1 MFWIFIIL
9 FFANTVANGKLK
21 IHRCVLQNG
30 TIAFQEKSCNQQK
43 SKKSIPKNIKKPLMA
58 KSPDRQMLSTQLK
71 VKSRRVIPYKKIA
84 NVGGDDESTR
94 LISDIVKT
102 FKISIS
108 ALSRWSMFKKVY
120 NNKLLHIKFLD
131 KQPEGKIS
139 LLIDFIFPDNK
150 KFSDEELDDI
160 VYLLGSQFV
169 NSSVEG
175 RVNTHKLAV
184 KQGKGVMAT
193 FTNTNR
199 NKEYR
204 YTTKGVIYKGEWLIQ
219 FTLLSN
225 NLRSFSHQFALQSL
239 INSITIQKL

>member
-1 MFWIFIIL
+1 M
-9 FFANTVANGKLK
+9 K

-43 SKKSIPKNIKKPLMA
+43 YKNPTPKSSKKPLVITSSDRQLLSTKLKA
-58 KSPDRQMLSTQLK
+58 KSYRP
-71 VKSRRVIPYKKIA
+71 IPYKKIA
-84 NVGGDDESTR
+84 NVASDDVSTQ

-102 FKISIS
+102 FKISMS

-150 KFSDEELDDI
+150 KFSDEELDEI
-160 VYLLGSQFV
+160 VYLLGSQFI

-184 KQGKGVMAT
+184 KQGKGVMTT
-193 FTNTNR
+193 FTNINR

-225 NLRSFSHQFALQSL
+225 NLRSFSHEFALQSL
-239 INSITIQKL
+239 VNSISIQKL